1 MGEDKKSVSSV
12 KNPNA
17 VFVALGVVAM
27 VILAALLAVWSH
39 VGYHRPAAF
48 TQSDHQVS
56 SQSPSGRGSVSE
68 NQQSG
73 VPPVKPVDTQNPSE
87 TPGNED
93 DPVSP
98 VPSVP
103 SVPSVPPAVQPVDG
117 SNVNDGRDASV
128 YIVQPGDT
136 LSSISAVTG
145 VSVDKIAQANS
156 LIDVNC
162 IYKDSALV
170 IPSS

>member
-39 VGYHRPAAF
+39 VGYHRPATLA
-48 TQSDHQVS
+48 QSDQVS

-73 VPPVKPVDTQNPSE
+73 VPPVKPVDTQKPSE
-87 TPGNED
+87 TPGDEK
-93 DPVSP
+93 DP
-98 VPSVP
+98 
-103 SVPSVPPAVQPVDG
+103 VPPAVQPVDG
-117 SNVNDGRDASV
+117 SNVNDGRGASV

-136 LSSISAVTG
+136 LSSISAATG

-156 LIDVNC
+156 LVDVNC
-162 IYKDSALV
+162 IYKESALV

>member
-17 VFVALGVVAM
+17 VFVALGVVAVAILVALM
-27 VILAALLAVWSH
+27 VAWSH
-39 VGYHRPAAF
+39 IGYHRPAIQS
-48 TQSDHQVS
+48 QSDHQVS

-73 VPPVKPVDTQNPSE
+73 VPPVTPVDTNKPQ

-93 DPVSP
+93 DPAQP
-98 VPSVP
+98 VHPV
-103 SVPSVPPAVQPVDG
+103 VPPAHPVDG
-117 SNVNDGRDASV
+117 GTVNDGRGASV

-136 LSSISAVTG
+136 LSSISAATG

-156 LIDVNC
+156 LVDVNC
-162 IYKDSALV
+162 IYKESALV
-170 IPSS
+170 IPSSQ

>member
-1 MGEDKKSVSSV
+1 MGEDKKSVSSL

-39 VGYHRPAAF
+39 VGYHRPAAL

-73 VPPVKPVDTQNPSE
+73 VPPVKPVDTQKPSE

-93 DPVSP
+93 DPTHP
-98 VPSVP
+98 V
-103 SVPSVPPAVQPVDG
+103 VPPAHPVDG
-117 SNVNDGRDASV
+117 GTVNDGRDASV

-136 LSSISAVTG
+136 LSSISAATG

-156 LIDVNC
+156 LVDVNR
-162 IYKDSALV
+162 IYKESALV
-170 IPSS
+170 IPSSR

>member
-1 MGEDKKSVSSV
+1 MGEDKKSGSSV

-17 VFVALGVVAM
+17 VFVALGVVAV
-27 VILAALLAVWSH
+27 VILAALMAVWSH
-39 VGYHRPAAF
+39 IGYQRPA
-48 TQSDHQVS
+48 TQSQSQSDHQVS

-73 VPPVKPVDTQNPSE
+73 VPPVKPVDTQKPSE
-87 TPGNED
+87 TPGND
-93 DPVSP
+93 
-98 VPSVP
+98 
-103 SVPSVPPAVQPVDG
+103 VPPAVQPVDG
-117 SNVNDGRDASV
+117 SNVNDGRGASV

-136 LSSISAVTG
+136 LSSISALTG

-156 LIDVNC
+156 LVDVNR

-170 IPSS
+170 IP

>member
-1 MGEDKKSVSSV
+1 MGEDKKSGSSV

-17 VFVALGVVAM
+17 VFVALGVVA
-27 VILAALLAVWSH
+27 VAILVALMAVWSH
-39 VGYHRPAAF
+39 VGYHRPATLA
-48 TQSDHQVS
+48 QSDHQVS

-73 VPPVKPVDTQNPSE
+73 VPPVKPVDTQKPSE
-87 TPGNED
+87 TPGND
-93 DPVSP
+93 
-98 VPSVP
+98 
-103 SVPSVPPAVQPVDG
+103 VPPAVQPVDG
-117 SNVNDGRDASV
+117 SNVNDGRDANV

-136 LSSISAVTG
+136 LSSISAATG
-145 VSVDKIAQANS
+145 VSVDKIAQVNS
-156 LIDVNC
+156 LVDVNR

>member
-1 MGEDKKSVSSV
+1 MGEDKKSGSSV

-17 VFVALGVVAM
+17 VFVALGVVAV
-27 VILAALLAVWSH
+27 VILAALMAVWSH
-39 VGYHRPAAF
+39 IGYQRPA
-48 TQSDHQVS
+48 TQSHAQSDQVS

-73 VPPVKPVDTQNPSE
+73 VPPVKPVDTQKPSE
-87 TPGNED
+87 TPGNE
-93 DPVSP
+93 
-98 VPSVP
+98 
-103 SVPSVPPAVQPVDG
+103 VPPAVQPVDV

-136 LSSISAVTG
+136 LSSISALTG

-156 LIDVNC
+156 LVDVNR

-170 IPSS
+170 IPPSQ

>member
-27 VILAALLAVWSH
+27 VILAALLAAWSH
-39 VGYHRPAAF
+39 VGYNRPATLA
-48 TQSDHQVS
+48 QSDHQVS

-73 VPPVKPVDTQNPSE
+73 VPPVTPVDTQNPSE
-87 TPGNED
+87 TPGDEK
-93 DPVSP
+93 DP
-98 VPSVP
+98 
-103 SVPSVPPAVQPVDG
+103 VPPAVQPVDG
-117 SNVNDGRDASV
+117 SNVNDASV

-136 LSSISAVTG
+136 LSSISAATG

-156 LIDVNC
+156 LVDVNR
-162 IYKDSALV
+162 IYKESALV

>member
-27 VILAALLAVWSH
+27 VILAALLAAWSH
-39 VGYHRPAAF
+39 VGYNRPATLA
-48 TQSDHQVS
+48 QSDHQVS

-73 VPPVKPVDTQNPSE
+73 VPPVKPVDTSKPQ

-93 DPVSP
+93 DPAQP
-98 VPSVP
+98 VHPV
-103 SVPSVPPAVQPVDG
+103 VPPAHPVDG
-117 SNVNDGRDASV
+117 GTVNDGRGASV

-136 LSSISAVTG
+136 LSSISAATG

-156 LIDVNC
+156 LVDVNR
-162 IYKDSALV
+162 IYKDSALA
-170 IPSS
+170 IPSSQ

>member
-39 VGYHRPAAF
+39 VGYHRPATLA
-48 TQSDHQVS
+48 QSDHQVS

-73 VPPVKPVDTQNPSE
+73 VPPVKPVDTQKPSE

-93 DPVSP
+93 APVSP

-103 SVPSVPPAVQPVDG
+103 PVPPAVHPVDG

-128 YIVQPGDT
+128 YIVRPGDT
-136 LSSISAVTG
+136 LSSISAATG

-156 LIDVNC
+156 LVDVNC
-162 IYKDSALV
+162 IYKESALV
-170 IPSS
+170 IPSSQ

>member
-1 MGEDKKSVSSV
+1 MGEDKKSVSSL

-39 VGYHRPAAF
+39 VGYHRPATLA
-48 TQSDHQVS
+48 QSDHQVS

-73 VPPVKPVDTQNPSE
+73 VPPVKPVDTQKPSE
-87 TPGNED
+87 TPGNE
-93 DPVSP
+93 
-98 VPSVP
+98 
-103 SVPSVPPAVQPVDG
+103 VPPAVQPVNG
-117 SNVNDGRDASV
+117 SDVNDGRDASV

-136 LSSISAVTG
+136 LSSISAATG

-156 LIDVNC
+156 LIDVNR
-162 IYKDSALV
+162 IYMDSALV
-170 IPSS
+170 IPSSC

>member
-1 MGEDKKSVSSV
+1 MGEDKKSGSSV

-39 VGYHRPAAF
+39 VGYHRPA
-48 TQSDHQVS
+48 TLVQSQSDQVS

-73 VPPVKPVDTQNPSE
+73 VPPVKPVDTQKPSE

-93 DPVSP
+93 GPAQPVHP
-98 VPSVP
+98 V
-103 SVPSVPPAVQPVDG
+103 VPPAHPVDG
-117 SNVNDGRDASV
+117 GTVNDGRGASV

-136 LSSISAVTG
+136 LSSISAATG

-156 LIDVNC
+156 LVDVNR

>member
-1 MGEDKKSVSSV
+1 MGEDKKSVSSL

-17 VFVALGVVAM
+17 VFVALGVVAVAILVALM
-27 VILAALLAVWSH
+27 VAWSH
-39 VGYHRPAAF
+39 IGYHRPATLAQS
-48 TQSDHQVS
+48 QSDQVS

-73 VPPVKPVDTQNPSE
+73 VPPVKPVDTNKPQ

-93 DPVSP
+93 DPAQP
-98 VPSVP
+98 VHPV
-103 SVPSVPPAVQPVDG
+103 VPPAHPVDG
-117 SNVNDGRDASV
+117 GTVNDGRDASV

-156 LIDVNC
+156 LVDVNR
-162 IYKDSALV
+162 IYKESALV
-170 IPSS
+170 IPSSQ

>member
-1 MGEDKKSVSSV
+1 MGEDKKSVSSL

-17 VFVALGVVAM
+17 VFVALGVVAVAILVALM
-27 VILAALLAVWSH
+27 VAWSH
-39 VGYHRPAAF
+39 IGYHRPATLAQS
-48 TQSDHQVS
+48 QSDQVS

-68 NQQSG
+68 NQHSG
-73 VPPVKPVDTQNPSE
+73 VPPVKPVDTQKPSE
-87 TPGNED
+87 TPGDEK
-93 DPVSP
+93 DP
-98 VPSVP
+98 
-103 SVPSVPPAVQPVDG
+103 VPPAVQPVDG

-136 LSSISAVTG
+136 LSSISASTG

-156 LIDVNC
+156 LVDVNR

-170 IPSS
+170 IPSSR

>member
-27 VILAALLAVWSH
+27 VILAALLAAWSH
-39 VGYHRPAAF
+39 VGYNRPATLA
-48 TQSDHQVS
+48 QSDHQVS

-73 VPPVKPVDTQNPSE
+73 VPPVKPVDTNKPQ

-93 DPVSP
+93 DPAQP
-98 VPSVP
+98 VHPV
-103 SVPSVPPAVQPVDG
+103 VPPAHPIDG
-117 SNVNDGRDASV
+117 GTVNDGRGASV

-136 LSSISAVTG
+136 LSSISAATG

-156 LIDVNC
+156 LVDVNC
-162 IYKDSALV
+162 IYKESALV
-170 IPSS
+170 IPSSQ

>member
-1 MGEDKKSVSSV
+1 MGEDKKGVSSV

-17 VFVALGVVAM
+17 VFVALGAVAVAILVALM
-27 VILAALLAVWSH
+27 VAWSH
-39 VGYHRPAAF
+39 IGYHRPATLAQS
-48 TQSDHQVS
+48 QSDQVS

-73 VPPVKPVDTQNPSE
+73 VPPVKPVDTQKPSE
-87 TPGNED
+87 TPGDEK
-93 DPVSP
+93 DP
-98 VPSVP
+98 
-103 SVPSVPPAVQPVDG
+103 VPPAVQPVDG
-117 SNVNDGRDASV
+117 SNVNDGRGASI

-136 LSSISAVTG
+136 LSSISAATG

-156 LIDVNC
+156 LVDVNR
-162 IYKDSALV
+162 IYKESALV

>member
-27 VILAALLAVWSH
+27 VILAALLVVWSH
-39 VGYHRPAAF
+39 VGYHRPATLA
-48 TQSDHQVS
+48 QSDHQVS

-73 VPPVKPVDTQNPSE
+73 VPPVKPVDTQKPSE

-103 SVPSVPPAVQPVDG
+103 SVPPAVQPVDG
-117 SNVNDGRDASV
+117 GIVNDGRGASV

-136 LSSISAVTG
+136 LSSISAATG

-156 LIDVNC
+156 LVDVNR
-162 IYKDSALV
+162 IYKESALV
-170 IPSS
+170 IPSSQ

>member
-39 VGYHRPAAF
+39 VGYHRPATLA
-48 TQSDHQVS
+48 QSDHQVS

-73 VPPVKPVDTQNPSE
+73 VPPVKPVDTNKPQ

-93 DPVSP
+93 DPAQP
-98 VPSVP
+98 VHPV
-103 SVPSVPPAVQPVDG
+103 VPPAHPVDG
-117 SNVNDGRDASV
+117 GTVNDGRGASV

-136 LSSISAVTG
+136 LSSISAATG

-156 LIDVNC
+156 LVDVNC
-162 IYKDSALV
+162 IYKESALV
-170 IPSS
+170 IPSSQ

>member
-39 VGYHRPAAF
+39 VGYHRPATLA
-48 TQSDHQVS
+48 QSDQVS

-73 VPPVKPVDTQNPSE
+73 VPPVKPVDTQKPSE
-87 TPGNED
+87 TPGDEK
-93 DPVSP
+93 DP
-98 VPSVP
+98 
-103 SVPSVPPAVQPVDG
+103 VPPAVQPVDG
-117 SNVNDGRDASV
+117 SNVNNGRGASI

-136 LSSISAVTG
+136 LSSISAATG

-156 LIDVNC
+156 LVDVNC
-162 IYKDSALV
+162 IYKESALV
-170 IPSS
+170 IPSSQ

>member
-39 VGYHRPAAF
+39 VGYHRPATLA
-48 TQSDHQVS
+48 QSDHQVS

-73 VPPVKPVDTQNPSE
+73 VPPVKPVDTNKPQ
-87 TPGNED
+87 TPGNGD
-93 DPVSP
+93 DPAQP
-98 VPSVP
+98 VHPV
-103 SVPSVPPAVQPVDG
+103 VPPAHPVDG
-117 SNVNDGRDASV
+117 GTVNDGRGAGV

-136 LSSISAVTG
+136 LSSISAATG

-156 LIDVNC
+156 LVDVNR
-162 IYKDSALV
+162 IYKESALV
-170 IPSS
+170 IPPSQ

>member
-1 MGEDKKSVSSV
+1 MGEDKSSV

-39 VGYHRPAAF
+39 VGYHRPATLA
-48 TQSDHQVS
+48 QSDHQVS

-73 VPPVKPVDTQNPSE
+73 VPPVKPVDTQKPSE
-87 TPGNED
+87 TPGTED
-93 DPVSP
+93 DPVS
-98 VPSVP
+98 SVP

-136 LSSISAVTG
+136 LSSISAATG

-156 LIDVNC
+156 LIDVNR
-162 IYKDSALV
+162 IYKESALV
-170 IPSS
+170 IPSSR

>member
-1 MGEDKKSVSSV
+1 MGEDKKSGSSV

-17 VFVALGVVAM
+17 VFVALGVVA
-27 VILAALLAVWSH
+27 VAILAALMAVWSH
-39 VGYHRPAAF
+39 IGYQRLV
-48 TQSDHQVS
+48 TQSQAHSDHQVS
-56 SQSPSGRGSVSE
+56 SQSPSGRCSVSE

-73 VPPVKPVDTQNPSE
+73 VPPVTPVDTHKPSE
-87 TPGNED
+87 TPGD
-93 DPVSP
+93 GKDP
-98 VPSVP
+98 
-103 SVPSVPPAVQPVDG
+103 VPPAVQPVDG

-136 LSSISAVTG
+136 LSSISAATG

-156 LIDVNC
+156 LVDVNL

-170 IPSS
+170 IP

>member
-17 VFVALGVVAM
+17 VFVALGVVAV
-27 VILAALLAVWSH
+27 VILAVLMAVWSH
-39 VGYHRPAAF
+39 IGYQRPA
-48 TQSDHQVS
+48 TQSQAHSDHQVS

-73 VPPVKPVDTQNPSE
+73 VPPVKPVDTQKPSE
-87 TPGNED
+87 TPGDEK
-93 DPVSP
+93 DP
-98 VPSVP
+98 
-103 SVPSVPPAVQPVDG
+103 VPPAVQPVDG
-117 SNVNDGRDASV
+117 SNVNDGRGASI

-136 LSSISAVTG
+136 LSSISAATG

-156 LIDVNC
+156 LVDVNR

-170 IPSS
+170 IPPSQ

>member
-39 VGYHRPAAF
+39 VGYHRPATLA
-48 TQSDHQVS
+48 QSDHQVS
-56 SQSPSGRGSVSE
+56 SQPPSGRGSVSE

-73 VPPVKPVDTQNPSE
+73 VPPVKPVDTQKPSE

-93 DPVSP
+93 AP

-103 SVPSVPPAVQPVDG
+103 SVPPTVQPVDG

-136 LSSISAVTG
+136 LSSISAATG

-156 LIDVNC
+156 LVDVNR
-162 IYKDSALV
+162 IYKESALL
-170 IPSS
+170 IPSSQ

>member
-12 KNPNA
+12 KNPNV

-27 VILAALLAVWSH
+27 VILVALMVAWSH
-39 VGYHRPAAF
+39 IGSHRPATLA
-48 TQSDHQVS
+48 Q
-56 SQSPSGRGSVSE
+56 SQSNQVPSQPPSGRCSVSE

-73 VPPVKPVDTQNPSE
+73 VPPVKSVDTQKPSE

-93 DPVSP
+93 APVSP
-98 VPSVP
+98 VP
-103 SVPSVPPAVQPVDG
+103 SVPSVPPAVQPV
-117 SNVNDGRDASV
+117 NGRDASV

-136 LSSISAVTG
+136 LSGISAATG

-156 LIDVNC
+156 LVDVNR

-170 IPSS
+170 IPPSQ

>member
-27 VILAALLAVWSH
+27 VILAALLAAWSH
-39 VGYHRPAAF
+39 VGYHRPATLA
-48 TQSDHQVS
+48 QSDHQVS

-73 VPPVKPVDTQNPSE
+73 VPPVKPVDTSKPQ

-93 DPVSP
+93 DPAQP
-98 VPSVP
+98 VHPV
-103 SVPSVPPAVQPVDG
+103 VPPAHPVDG
-117 SNVNDGRDASV
+117 GTVNDGRGASV

-136 LSSISAVTG
+136 LSSISAATG

-156 LIDVNC
+156 LVDVNR

-170 IPSS
+170 IPSSQ

>member
-27 VILAALLAVWSH
+27 VILTALMAVWSH
-39 VGYHRPAAF
+39 VGYHRPAAL

-73 VPPVKPVDTQNPSE
+73 VPPVKPVDTQKPSE

-93 DPVSP
+93 DPAQP
-98 VPSVP
+98 VHPV
-103 SVPSVPPAVQPVDG
+103 VPPAHPVD
-117 SNVNDGRDASV
+117 DGRGASV

-136 LSSISAVTG
+136 LSSISAATG

-162 IYKDSALV
+162 IYKESALV
-170 IPSS
+170 IPSSR

>member
-17 VFVALGVVAM
+17 VFVALGVVA
-27 VILAALLAVWSH
+27 VAILVALMAVWSH
-39 VGYHRPAAF
+39 IGYHRPATLAQS
-48 TQSDHQVS
+48 QSDQVS
-56 SQSPSGRGSVSE
+56 SQPPSGRGSVSE

-73 VPPVKPVDTQNPSE
+73 VPPVKPVDTQKPSE
-87 TPGNED
+87 TPGDKD

-98 VPSVP
+98 V
-103 SVPSVPPAVQPVDG
+103 QPVDG
-117 SNVNDGRDASV
+117 STVNDGRDASI

-136 LSSISAVTG
+136 LSSISASTG
-145 VSVDKIAQANS
+145 VSVDKIAQTNS
-156 LIDVNC
+156 LVDVNR

-170 IPSS
+170 IPSR

>member
-39 VGYHRPAAF
+39 VGYHRPATLA
-48 TQSDHQVS
+48 QSDHQVS

-73 VPPVKPVDTQNPSE
+73 VPPVKPVDTQKPSE

-93 DPVSP
+93 DPVS
-98 VPSVP
+98 SVP
-103 SVPSVPPAVQPVDG
+103 SVPPVPPAVQPVDG

-136 LSSISAVTG
+136 LSSISAATG

-156 LIDVNC
+156 LIDVNR

-170 IPSS
+170 IPSSR

>member
-39 VGYHRPAAF
+39 VGYHRPAAL

-73 VPPVKPVDTQNPSE
+73 VPPVKPVDTSKPQ

-93 DPVSP
+93 DPAQP
-98 VPSVP
+98 VHPV
-103 SVPSVPPAVQPVDG
+103 VPPAHPVDG
-117 SNVNDGRDASV
+117 GTVNDGRGASV

-136 LSSISAVTG
+136 LSSISAATG

-156 LIDVNC
+156 LVDVNR

-170 IPSS
+170 IPSSQ

>member
-39 VGYHRPAAF
+39 IGYHRPATLA
-48 TQSDHQVS
+48 QSDHQVS

-73 VPPVKPVDTQNPSE
+73 VPPVKPVDTQKPSE

-93 DPVSP
+93 DP

-117 SNVNDGRDASV
+117 SNVNDGRGASV

-136 LSSISAVTG
+136 LSSISALTG

-156 LIDVNC
+156 LVDVNR

-170 IPSS
+170 IP

>member
-39 VGYHRPAAF
+39 VGYHRPATLA
-48 TQSDHQVS
+48 QSDHQVS

-73 VPPVKPVDTQNPSE
+73 VPPVKPVDTQKPSE

-93 DPVSP
+93 APVSP
-98 VPSVP
+98 VP

-117 SNVNDGRDASV
+117 SNINDGRDASV

-136 LSSISAVTG
+136 LSSISAATG

-156 LIDVNC
+156 LIDVNR
-162 IYKDSALV
+162 IYKESALV
-170 IPSS
+170 IPSSR

>member
-27 VILAALLAVWSH
+27 VILAALLAAWSH
-39 VGYHRPAAF
+39 VGYNRPATFA
-48 TQSDHQVS
+48 QSDHQVS

-73 VPPVKPVDTQNPSE
+73 VPPVKPVDTQKPSE

-93 DPVSP
+93 DPAQP
-98 VPSVP
+98 VHPV
-103 SVPSVPPAVQPVDG
+103 VPPAVQPVDG

-128 YIVQPGDT
+128 YIVHPGDT
-136 LSSISAVTG
+136 LSSISAATG

-162 IYKDSALV
+162 IYKESALV
-170 IPSS
+170 IPPSQ